1 MSIVGSSWDLFD
13 FINLASSSHLQ
24 DNTYSKI
31 NSNWS
36 EFIDCPSSYY
46 GKQLFSKIISKRYS
60 KHHESIKVYKKSDY
74 ELTDGL
80 LKSIL
85 IYQQIQFDE

>member
-1 MSIVGSSWDLFD
+1 
-13 FINLASSSHLQ
+13 
-24 DNTYSKI
+24 
-31 NSNWS
+31 
-36 EFIDCPSSYY
+36 
-46 GKQLFSKIISKRYS
+46 LFSKIISKRYF

-80 LKSIL
+80 LMSIL